1 MNHRMIVKLREGLN
15 STGNYPV
22 GKPHAEHDLPMPGYF
37 MISSVARDFSE
48 IVALKQGGER
58 QSRS

>member
-1 MNHRMIVKLREGLN
+1 MNHRMIVKLREGPN

-22 GKPHAEHDLPMPGYF
+22 GNPARITTCQCPDTF
-37 MISSVARDFSE
+37 MISSVAGDFSE